1 MATDGWLST
10 IGSHRV
16 IVVRRRLSCC
26 DFMVYL
32 SVGIVIRGQ
41 TSINFHLGVG
51 NGWRLLGCN
60 SIVFQSLNALA
71 TQFLNDVGINQYSL
85 NSAVTLSECIYWG
98 WSAVSFFLC
107 PDHNEQLWIYWVT
120 REMIKI
126 RDRVHANETFSEF
139 QEVVNKLL
147 EV

>member
-60 SIVFQSLNALA
+60 NIVFQSLNA

-85 NSAVTLSECIYWG
+85 NSLLHYQYAFIEDGVQFLSSSVLTTMNSYGYIGLPE
-98 WSAVSFFLC
+98 
-107 PDHNEQLWIYWVT
+107 
-120 REMIKI
+120 R
-126 RDRVHANETFSEF
+126 
-139 QEVVNKLL
+139 
-147 EV
+147 